1 MKSLI
6 LPPSSPSRS
15 LFMAP
20 LLPRAMCLSRLRGTF
35 VAFGLTWALV
45 EFVNSLRTAEARA
58 EARETIEYEPLS
70 VEDRTLL
77 ACRGWAAAGV
87 SCRHSSLQSAS

>member
-1 MKSLI
+1 
-6 LPPSSPSRS
+6 
-15 LFMAP
+15 
-20 LLPRAMCLSRLRGTF
+20 MCLSRLRGTF

-45 EFVNSLRTAEARA
+45 ESVNSLRTAEARA

-70 VEDRTLL
+70 VEDLTLL

-87 SCRHSSLQSAS
+87 SCRHSSLQSES